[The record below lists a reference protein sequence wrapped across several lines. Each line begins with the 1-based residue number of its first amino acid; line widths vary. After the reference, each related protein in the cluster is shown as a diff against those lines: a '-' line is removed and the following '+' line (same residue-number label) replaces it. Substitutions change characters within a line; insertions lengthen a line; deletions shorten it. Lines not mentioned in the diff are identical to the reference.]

1 MGDVGSPAPQAL
13 PRKVHEEEIKRA
25 ARKGRFFNW
34 GGSGSEMRRVVVGYE
49 SDSICQIQFQM
60 EQIVGSKKGADAIII
75 EQNLR
80 VSLGDQWCS
89 NLGVGDVRNSPVR

>member
-34 GGSGSEMRRVVVGYE
+34 GGSGSEMRRVVEIETG
-49 SDSICQIQFQM
+49 DGRNCAAKCSIVVV
-60 EQIVGSKKGADAIII
+60 EAWGSKLWGY
-75 EQNLR
+75 
-80 VSLGDQWCS
+80 
-89 NLGVGDVRNSPVR
+89 